1 MALLRKFISYFFDLT
16 QEKVQSRY
24 SGEVVVAYSRGQ
36 YKLSTSK
43 AIYSFGKYYTSFDT
57 VFRQLQVGERPVQ
70 SVLVLG
76 FGLGSVVDLLGQ
88 HPSIQLI
95 TAVDADDVIMDLG
108 KKYLQ
113 SGLKSKVEWV
123 CADAAAFASTTTQ
136 TYDLVLFDVFIDD
149 LTPVVFMQTEFLE
162 SLKKTVAP
170 GGLLLFSKIHDSHHS
185 KIENEQFEKRFTKVF
200 PSAFSIDTDGNKL
213 FCWENKQ

>member
-1 MALLRKFISYFFDLT
+1 
-16 QEKVQSRY
+16 
-24 SGEVVVAYSRGQ
+24 
-36 YKLSTSK
+36 
-43 AIYSFGKYYTSFDT
+43 
-57 VFRQLQVGERPVQ
+57 
-70 SVLVLG
+70 
-76 FGLGSVVDLLGQ
+76 
-88 HPSIQLI
+88 
-95 TAVDADDVIMDLG
+95 
-108 KKYLQ
+108 
-113 SGLKSKVEWV
+113 
-123 CADAAAFASTTTQ
+123 
-136 TYDLVLFDVFIDD
+136 VLFDVFIDD